1 MNSKFLII
9 ILVMLGGSASYA
21 QGILNASSPSD
32 LRKMREENLTVT
44 AKGDTVKKD
53 VTPMEYGF
61 INEDD
66 VLFSKVV
73 WEVIDLNEKIN
84 QPYYNSSDGIVYQT
98 LSLFDALKNGIE
110 SGEITEV
117 YDDEYFQYKIDKE
130 GAINALSRNDTTDW
144 YWEQKE
150 QGLDMN
156 TVEDPGFDNFVIES
170 DKIKMVKVKGL
181 WYIDKR
187 MSEMRYRILGL
198 AMMGPDAQ
206 SIGRG
211 FEGADDYVDLFW
223 IFYPSA
229 REVLHK
235 YTIFNPQNSSSKVTY
250 DDMLNARRFNSII
263 YKSSDAMGNRSI
275 EQYIPRDAQAQL
287 DESHRIRD
295 GVLERENDM
304 WNY

>member
-1 MNSKFLII
+1 MNSKFLSI
-9 ILVMLGGSASYA
+9 ILVLLGFSATYA
-21 QGILNASSPSD
+21 QSILNAQSPEEI
-32 LRKMREENLTVT
+32 RQMREQNLSVS
-44 AKGDTVKKD
+44 ASGDTVQRD
-53 VTPMEYGF
+53 ITPMEYGF
-61 INEDD
+61 INEED

-73 WEVIDLNEKIN
+73 WEIIDLNERIN

-117 YDDEYFQYKIDKE
+117 YDDEYFQYKLDKE
-130 GAINALSRNDTTDW
+130 GAINALSRTDTTDW
-144 YWEQKE
+144 YWEQLE

-156 TVEDPGFDNFVIES
+156 TVADPGFDNFVIES

-187 MSEMRYRILGL
+187 MSEMRYRILGI

-211 FEGADDYVDLFW
+211 FEGADDYIDLFW
-223 IFYPSA
+223 IFYPNA

-235 YTIFNPQNSSSKVTY
+235 YTVFNPQNSASKITY

-263 YKSSDAMGNRSI
+263 YKSSDALGNNSI
-275 EQYIPRDAQAQL
+275 EDYLPRDARAQL
-287 DESHRIRD
+287 EESHRIRNNI
-295 GVLERENDM
+295 LEKENDM